1 MTDKEYEEVIRDI
14 KKKRLNAKI
23 KKIIKTVKDN
33 KRWSIDLEG
42 ELSDMLRDEI
52 DKIILEELIKL
63 GDDNKDNDT

>member
-1 MTDKEYEEVIRDI
+1 MTDKEYEEIIRDI

-23 KKIIKTVKDN
+23 KKIIKAVKDN
-33 KRWSIDLEG
+33 KRYGIDLEG

-63 GDDNKDNDT
+63 GNMDNDNDT